1 MCYIRNKGGFL
12 GGQFMENQTIEII
25 KQAQAGNEEAFTQL
39 YQDYYQSVYY
49 KAYQMTRNEADAKD
63 IAQEVFYEVHRSLPR
78 LQDPKHFYAWLMV
91 ITSSRTKNLFRKH
104 QYDTTFFENLQEI
117 NIQEKRIEA
126 NPEQYVQDKSE
137 QEIIYELIMQM
148 PKKYAEVIALV
159 YLKELKLQEI
169 ADILQVP
176 LGTVKTRA
184 ARGKKELKNLIC
196 AYENKEQRRLSFHVE
211 GAIPLSLLFFD
222 SIQTAVEVMVSQIK
236 KAWHTVSTNALTSC
250 CVVSFSALAVTGGA
264 FLYDDMQK
272 KASPTQKPQAQAPI
286 TQKQEEPPKQ
296 SEESFSQ
303 EALKKS
309 AFPQTNYQGTQIT
322 SSRDAYYICLNFAYT
337 QEEMTE
343 HTKDEFQEILPIYE
357 VLKNENSIH
366 YQQLQ
371 KQGWTTL
378 FETYAYG
385 DI

>member
-1 MCYIRNKGGFL
+1 
-12 GGQFMENQTIEII
+12 MENQTIELI
-25 KQAQAGNEEAFTQL
+25 KQAQMGDEEAFTQL
-39 YQDYYQSVYY
+39 FQDYYHSVYY

-78 LQDPKHFYAWLMV
+78 LQEPQHFYAWLMV

-104 QYDTTFFENLQEI
+104 QYDATFFENLQEI
-117 NIQEKRIEA
+117 NVQEKRIDA
-126 NPEQYVQDKSE
+126 NPEQFVHDKGE

-148 PKKYAEVIALV
+148 PKKYADVIALV

-184 ARGKKELKNLIC
+184 ARGRKELKSLIN
-196 AYENKEQRRLSFHVE
+196 AYEKKEQRRLSFHIE
-211 GAIPLSLLFFD
+211 GAIPLSLLFMEQ
-222 SIQTAVEVMVSQIK
+222 IQSVVEIIMTQTK
-236 KAWHTVSTNALTSC
+236 KALHTISTNVVTSC
-250 CVVSFSALAVTGGA
+250 CVVSFSALAVSGGA
-264 FLYDDMQK
+264 FLYKDLQVQAK
-272 KASPTQKPQAQAPI
+272 SSQKPHPQQQTAQQPPI
-286 TQKQEEPPKQ
+286 VQEKEQ
-296 SEESFSQ
+296 STQ
-303 EALKKS
+303 EALKKNS
-309 AFPQTNYQGTQIT
+309 FPQTNYQGTQIT

-337 QEEMTE
+337 QEEMTH
-343 HTKDEFQEILPIYE
+343 HTKEDFKEILPIYE
-357 VLKNENSIH
+357 VLKNENSTH

-378 FETYAYG
+378 FETYAYD